1 MKDAEVKQLI
11 KDGHMTSYEITNL
24 LNIKK
29 LLVMKIYF
37 DNHEPVLIRKGKWE
51 EYWEILDKAERE
63 MS

>member
-29 LLVMKIYF
+29 FLVMKIYF

-51 EYWEILDKAERE
+51 EYWEILDK
-63 MS
+63 MDV

>member
-29 LLVMKIYF
+29 LLVMKINF

-51 EYWEILDKAERE
+51 EYWEILDK
-63 MS
+63 MDV